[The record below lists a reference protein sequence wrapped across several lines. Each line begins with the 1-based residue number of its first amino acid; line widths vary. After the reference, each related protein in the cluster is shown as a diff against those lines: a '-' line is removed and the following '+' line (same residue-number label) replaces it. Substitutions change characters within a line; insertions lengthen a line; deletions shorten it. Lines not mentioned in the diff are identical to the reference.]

1 MKLYEIILRKLGW
14 WKDPPPTVHETNV
27 YNPLKAKVGSSVH
40 IDLLDFR
47 GRNLFVKEVR
57 EMAVGNDKFT
67 DLVLEAKDT
76 KGDLTCRLRLVPGA
90 DAVLLTLLEE
100 MGYSEDFHNI
110 VKDESGK
117 FNVEEPDRVDEYWR
131 VRDVKSSHS
140 AVVTTMQD
148 DDGSGKV
155 DDHEVKTERIEFWDY
170 SRLTQIEGVQKEEFV
185 FVEMNSDNG
194 WFQIWRGAQVNPESI
209 RVY

>member
-14 WKDPPPTVHETNV
+14 WKDPPPEVQETKV
-27 YNPLKAKVGSSVH
+27 YNPLNAKVGSSVV
-40 IDLLDFR
+40 IDTLDYR

-57 EMAVGNDKFT
+57 EVAVGGDKFT
-67 DLVLEAKDT
+67 DYVLVSKDT
-76 KGDLTCRLRLVPGA
+76 KGDLTARLRLVPGA
-90 DAVLLTLLEE
+90 DAVLLTLLEQ

-117 FNVEEPDRVDEYWR
+117 FNVEEDGRTDEYWR
-131 VRDVKSSHS
+131 VADVKIPHT

-148 DDGSGKV
+148 DDGNGRV
-155 DDHEVKTERIEFWDY
+155 DANEVKTENVEFWDY

-185 FVEMNSDNG
+185 FVEMNGENG
-194 WFQIWRGAQVNPESI
+194 WFQIWRGVQINPDSV